1 MTSDMSPKKRF
12 LSALCGGRVDRTP
25 VIALSNWCVDLQ
37 KAMGVKFPDAQTN
50 PVEMARLQSG
60 RYEVWGVDLLISHND
75 VLTEV
80 SMLDAPIDVGTI
92 DKQPFVLKNP
102 LTGIDPREY
111 ELPSDFLERG
121 RNPLVDECAGILVKD
136 YGDVLPVFRMM
147 AGPMLTAGHAWG
159 VDNLCKW
166 INTDPDKFEA
176 AIRIC
181 TDLWIDTARNS
192 IDTFGVHGTYT
203 TDATAS
209 GDLIDRATFEEFL
222 LPEYRRFMR
231 ATKDVP
237 SFIHI
242 CVNTR
247 PYVDLLP
254 NSGFDGFSF
263 EGPGISVKEVK
274 DAVGTRMSLI
284 GNLPTLSVMVEGTP
298 DYIKSEAIKA
308 IADGVD
314 ILCPACGTPPYT
326 SNEKMIALVESVR
339 PREFRRKKVSLSKE
353 DIIRKH
359 LPHKDDYK
367 EVTSAVIA
375 GDSALTEELVISLL
389 AKAEDPQE
397 VITQAILPGVIAI
410 SELYDAGKV
419 FIPELLLT
427 AEAMTQAV
435 NKCSENAPLAVGEAK
450 KYKIVMHIADGDVHE
465 IGKNIVKSILQ
476 AKGFETIDLGK
487 SVPPEKVIES
497 IERENP
503 DVISGTSLMTS
514 TRNAFP
520 KIAALMKEKGIN
532 IPLIIAGCAVDAD
545 FAESMEYAIY
555 CEGPEDA
562 NPIFEGLSKGRDWQT
577 IRGDVHKRY
586 AS

>member
-1 MTSDMSPKKRF
+1 MSPKKRF

-25 VIALSNWCVDLQ
+25 VIALSNWCVELQ
-37 KAMGVKFPDAQTN
+37 QATGAKFPDAQTK
-50 PVEMARLQSG
+50 PEAMAKLQAG
-60 RYEVWGVDLLISHND
+60 RYEIWGVDLLISHND

-80 SMLDAPIDVGTI
+80 SMLDAPIDIGTE
-92 DKQPFVLKNP
+92 DRQPSVLKNP

-111 ELPSDFLERG
+111 DLPNDVLEHG
-121 RNPLVDECAGILVKD
+121 RNPLVDNCAGILVKQ
-136 YGDVLPVFRMM
+136 YGDILPVFRMM

-176 AIRIC
+176 AIRVC
-181 TDLWIDTARNS
+181 TDLWIETARNS
-192 IDTFGVHGTYT
+192 IDTYAVHGTYT

-209 GDLIDRATFEEFL
+209 GDLINRETFEEFL
-222 LPEYRRFMR
+222 LPEYKRFMK

-242 CVNTR
+242 CGNTR

-274 DAVGTRMSLI
+274 NAVGSRMSLI

-298 DYIKSEAIKA
+298 EYIKSEAVKA

-314 ILCPACGTPPYT
+314 ILCPACGTPPHT
-326 SNEKMIALVESVR
+326 TNEQMIALVESVK
-339 PREFRRKKVSLSKE
+339 PREFRRKKVTNTKG
-353 DIIRKH
+353 DIIKKH
-359 LPHKDDYK
+359 LPENRFYT
-367 EVTSAVIA
+367 EVTNAVIS
-375 GDSALTEELVISLL
+375 GDSARTEELVASLL
-389 AKAEDPQE
+389 EKNEDPQKI
-397 VITQAILPGVIAI
+397 ITEAILPGVIAI
-410 SELYDAGKV
+410 SELYDAGIV
-419 FIPELLLT
+419 YIPELLLT
-427 AEAMTQAV
+427 AEAMTTGV
-435 NKCSENAPLAVGEAK
+435 DKCSENASIATDDSS
-450 KYKIVMHIADGDVHE
+450 YKILMHVADGDVHE

-476 AKGFETIDLGK
+476 ARGYKTIDLGK
-487 SVPPEKVIES
+487 SVSPEKVIEG
-497 IERENP
+497 ILQEKP

-520 KIAALMKEKGIN
+520 KIATLMKEKGID
-532 IPLIIAGCAVDAD
+532 IPFIIAGCAVDEG

-562 NPIFEGLSKGRDWQT
+562 NPIFEGLAEGRRWQE
-577 IRGDVHKRY
+577 IRDEVHNKYRI
-586 AS
+586 